1 MKQLVKAALVTLG
14 LTWGQS
20 AFAQGPVETFVTG
33 CETEIGNFCSQVT
46 PGDGRI
52 VACIYAHSD
61 KLSGRCEFALY
72 DAAVQLERAVNA
84 LSYVAN
90 ECADDINAH
99 CAQVEIGQGRVLA
112 CLKENESAVSL
123 RCTSALRDVGAW

>member
-61 KLSGRCEFALY
+61 TGSIARTNSFCHLY
-72 DAAVQLERAVNA
+72 PFQKIVHFF
-84 LSYVAN
+84 S
-90 ECADDINAH
+90 
-99 CAQVEIGQGRVLA
+99 
-112 CLKENESAVSL
+112 VSL
-123 RCTSALRDVGAW
+123 LT